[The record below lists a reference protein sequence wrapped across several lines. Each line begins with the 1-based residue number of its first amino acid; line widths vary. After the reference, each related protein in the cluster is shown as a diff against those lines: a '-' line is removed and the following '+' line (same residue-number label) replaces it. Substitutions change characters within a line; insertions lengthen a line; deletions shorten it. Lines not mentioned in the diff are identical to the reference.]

1 MTPEVLQ
8 TLALTGM
15 GTAGTAALGGIAWGI
30 RRVIQKVD
38 TMDTL
43 IRGEGNGNPGINEC
57 IRDVHAEVREVRKDF
72 KNHLVDH
79 PL

>member
-1 MTPEVLQ
+1 MTPDMLQ
-8 TLALTGM
+8 GLALAA
-15 GTAGTAALGGIAWGI
+15 AGTGAATTLGGIAWGI

-38 TMDTL
+38 NMDTL
-43 IRGEGNGNPGINEC
+43 IRGDGNGNPGINEC

-79 PL
+79 CD

>member
-1 MTPEVLQ
+1 MTPDMLQ
-8 TLALTGM
+8 GLALVV
-15 GTAGTAALGGIAWGI
+15 AGTGAAGTLGGIAWGI

-38 TMDTL
+38 IMDTL

>member
-1 MTPEVLQ
+1 MTADLLQ
-8 TLALTGM
+8 GLALAA
-15 GTAGTAALGGIAWGI
+15 AGTGAATTLGGIAWGI

-38 TMDTL
+38 NMDTL
-43 IRGEGNGNPGINEC
+43 IRGDGNGNPGINEC

-79 PL
+79 CD